1 MAKSKAQKDVERLS
15 RESVSDIKQFEQGL
29 SNILKGYGKL
39 EERQKV
45 INRLISNYRSISKK
59 LTEEQKES
67 LNKQLKLYDQL
78 IKSEEKRK
86 NLIKGINSTIVSGL
100 REAYKFLNTVDASI
114 KDSAL
119 NLGLSRTLS
128 DQYRNNLIEA
138 SQYAARLGM
147 SVESL
152 TKMQQAYNTEVG
164 TNILLTAKSLKAV
177 TAIAQGTALSAEE
190 AGTLAGQF
198 ELFGKNASGVK
209 SLVEDTA
216 VEANNMGLNLN
227 KVLKDISGNFRQIQS
242 YNFANGI
249 NGIQKMAMY
258 ANMYKLNITSA
269 FAAIDKARTLEGAVE
284 MSAKLMVMGGEFSKQ
299 NMFEIGFMARN
310 RPEEFLKKM
319 AEMSKGVYF
328 FNKQT
333 GEFETSAFDLD
344 RLRAVAEATGID
356 FQTLTESAR
365 RVAKIDLAKSQLG
378 ALKAEDKELIANMA
392 EMGKDGKLTVT
403 IGNDIVKINTLTASQ
418 IETFKLQQASLDQRA
433 KDALTFD
440 KEFSTLIAEFKT
452 LFLPALG
459 FFNTILRNVQG
470 YFTEIGETG
479 RKIMTGVGIAFTIGI
494 PKLLLMP
501 LNGIL
506 NGFLARL
513 QAVLTKSNIG
523 GGITGG
529 TGPVGKGRGAMGGL
543 GKAAGGAL
551 AVGGAFLAASYGI
564 TMIADSFKQL
574 NPEQLNA
581 ITKAIVTMGIS
592 IPASLYAISIAGA
605 VTAKVAPL
613 IALVFGSIGL
623 AALGMGKGI
632 EFAAT
637 GLSKL
642 FSSLTPDIAKS
653 ITDIGWGFGKI
664 GIGLWSLGLP
674 LATLGIFNL
683 TGLLASL
690 SLFKGTLGSLS
701 ELSTSMANGTDG
713 FREFGNAMT
722 KVGEVINNDKAIK
735 ELRQLINDLNNTKI
749 SNPINELKE
758 ILSKPLKVEFSEKDV
773 SMVIN
778 LTTQIDGKQIA
789 SSTYSHLVKL
799 GINKANNKG

>member
-1 MAKSKAQKDVERLS
+1 MANKKIKKDIEGLSTQNLQDFEKGLS
-15 RESVSDIKQFEQGL
+15 RIINKYGKVYSKQQLINKLTKANNSLTNTLNQQQQNALNTKIKQLAVSQRINQGYKKTSVL
-29 SNILKGYGKL
+29 LNGIGSAFSNILSY
-39 EERQKV
+39 
-45 INRLISNYRSISKK
+45 
-59 LTEEQKES
+59 
-67 LNKQLKLYDQL
+67 LNKNDDF
-78 IKSEEKRK
+78 IKS
-86 NLIKGINSTIVSGL
+86 
-100 REAYKFLNTVDASI
+100 
-114 KDSAL
+114 SAL

-128 DQYRNNLIEA
+128 NQYRDNLIEA

-152 TKMQQAYNTEVG
+152 TKMQQAYNAEVG
-164 TNILLTAKSLKAV
+164 TNILLSAKSLKAV
-177 TAIAQGTALSAEE
+177 TAIAQGTALSADE

-198 ELFGKNASGVK
+198 ELFGKNASNVK

-216 VEANNMGLNLN
+216 VQTNNMGLNLN
-227 KVLKDISGNFRQIQS
+227 KVLKDISGNFKLIQS
-242 YNFANGI
+242 FNFANGI
-249 NGIQKMAMY
+249 NGIQKMAMF
-258 ANMYKLNITSA
+258 ANMYKINMTSA

-299 NMFEIGFMARN
+299 NMFELGFMARN
-310 RPEEFLKKM
+310 RPEEFLKKI

-344 RLRAVAEATGID
+344 RLRAVADATGIE

-403 IGNDIVKINTLTASQ
+403 IGKDLVKINNLTASQ
-418 IETFKLQQASLDQRA
+418 IELFKLEQASLEQRA

-440 KEFSTLIAEFKT
+440 KEFSATVAEFKAMI
-452 LFLPALG
+452 LPALG
-459 FFNTILRNVQG
+459 YLNTLLRSIQDFPALVRIGLLAGVPLLGAGLVKMIQIGLSIPFNS
-470 YFTEIGETG
+470 
-479 RKIMTGVGIAFTIGI
+479 
-494 PKLLLMP
+494 
-501 LNGIL
+501 
-506 NGFLARL
+506 FLTRL
-513 QAVLTKSNIG
+513 QAILTRSSIATG
-523 GGITGG
+523 GGA
-529 TGPVGKGRGAMGGL
+529 GPVAKGGGAMGGL

-564 TMIADSFKQL
+564 TMIAESFKEL
-574 NPEQLNA
+574 KPEQLNA
-581 ITKAIVTMGIS
+581 ITAAIVTMGIS
-592 IPASLYAISIAGA
+592 IPLSLFAISSAGA
-605 VTAKVAPL
+605 TANAVAPGL
-613 IALVFGSIGL
+613 GMLALVIGSIGL
-623 AALGMGKGI
+623 AALAMGKGI
-632 EFAAT
+632 EFATT

-642 FSSLTPDIAKS
+642 FSSLTPDTTKS

-664 GIGLWSLGLP
+664 GIGLMSIGNP
-674 LATLGIFNL
+674 LAILGVTTL

-690 SLFKGTLGSLS
+690 SLFKGTLGTLS
-701 ELSTSMANGTDG
+701 QLTTSMGNGTDG
-713 FREFGNAMT
+713 FKEFGNAMT
-722 KVGEVINNDKAIK
+722 KVGSVLNNGKNIK
-735 ELRQLINDLNNTKI
+735 ELRDLINDLNNAKI

-758 ILSKPLKVEFSEKDV
+758 ILSKPLKVEFTEKDV

-799 GINKANNKG
+799 GINKNTI